1 MFGRLP
7 GMAEQVL
14 GGRFALLDRLGSGG
28 MSVVW
33 RARDE
38 VLGRT
43 VAVKLLAGRYADDP
57 DSRDR
62 IRDEARAAAHA
73 AAAAAL
79 AGDLGR
85 ERGNRRH
92 RMQVRRIRGVT
103 HGHDGGQDDI
113 ANLCQGG
120 VEPDVAAW
128 GELPYFRRATA
139 RDGSR
144 FAPT

>member
-38 VLGRT
+38 VLGRP

-57 DSRDR
+57 DSRHR
-62 IRDEARAAAHA
+62 IRDEARAAA
-73 AAAAAL
+73 AL
-79 AGDLGR
+79 SAS
-85 ERGNRRH
+85 ERRPGVRLRR
-92 RMQVRRIRGVT
+92 V
-103 HGHDGGQDDI
+103 
-113 ANLCQGG
+113 
-120 VEPDVAAW
+120 DVAGA
-128 GELPYFRRATA
+128 A
-139 RDGSR
+139 RCR
-144 FAPT
+144 TW